1 MRGAQCL
8 RFSLS
13 SAKYS
18 PAPAHR
24 DPFYDLVPMSP
35 NGVAKFFACLGL
47 YAYPAGT
54 SFCSCKRKQNTLGEN
69 PETPDAWLRWIRML
83 FFCWHRKTNP
93 YGAQMRSKG
102 SLRRLVGR
110 NLRFNRADPPL
121 HCGQPSPL
129 RCVLLSPQ
137 GLTTLQGPQK
147 PARWS
152 AKGEPPPLSC
162 PCRSKVAL
170 LRFLARIAPVAP
182 QGIVAVSATGGAP
195 IPCPSEEGNYSAGRL
210 ILFSLFP
217 LSSANLVPAPSH
229 RDPLAS
235 KAPTI
240 SQTRKLFVKFCVNS
254 TLSLQ
259 IFLVSSGLV
268 RGTSLTGKYLPHS
281 DLCRRSLSSFAFPI
295 FPRAR
300 LYARGISIQP
310 KGGRRFVP
318 CCPRGGGKNHL
329 PFR

>member
-8 RFSLS
+8 RFSLF

-54 SFCSCKRKQNTLGEN
+54 SFCSCASSRAALHVGSLFLRNRQPSNAPPLLLSPTGRATRLGPQMQNTLGEN

-152 AKGEPPPLSC
+152 AKGEPPPLS
-162 PCRSKVAL
+162 PP
-170 LRFLARIAPVAP
+170 LRM
-182 QGIVAVSATGGAP
+182 GTIVRVG
-195 IPCPSEEGNYSAGRL
+195 
-210 ILFSLFP
+210 
-217 LSSANLVPAPSH
+217 
-229 RDPLAS
+229 
-235 KAPTI
+235 
-240 SQTRKLFVKFCVNS
+240 
-254 TLSLQ
+254 
-259 IFLVSSGLV
+259 
-268 RGTSLTGKYLPHS
+268 
-281 DLCRRSLSSFAFPI
+281 
-295 FPRAR
+295 
-300 LYARGISIQP
+300 
-310 KGGRRFVP
+310 
-318 CCPRGGGKNHL
+318 
-329 PFR
+329 